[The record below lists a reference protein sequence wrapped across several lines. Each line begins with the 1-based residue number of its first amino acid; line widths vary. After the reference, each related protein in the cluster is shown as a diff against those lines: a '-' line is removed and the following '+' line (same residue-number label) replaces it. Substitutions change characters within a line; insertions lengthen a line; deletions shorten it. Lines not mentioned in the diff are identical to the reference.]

1 MKFTDEKVKK
11 QSQRNLSKNLRTQK
25 RKEKLNIQSK
35 VLQVSAN
42 PLDLLA
48 ENRSKKARSNP
59 SYSYYVWLLKN
70 VVLVRSN
77 LAILVWVTAKRKLL
91 S

>member
-1 MKFTDEKVKK
+1 MKKSKSKVSVIFQKI
-11 QSQRNLSKNLRTQK
+11 QRTQK

-35 VLQVSAN
+35 VHQVSAN

-59 SYSYYVWLLKN
+59 SYYVWLLKMW
-70 VVLVRSN
+70 S
-77 LAILVWVTAKRKLL
+77 L
-91 S
+91 SDLI

>member
-11 QSQRNLSKNLRTQK
+11 QSQRNLSKNSKNSK
-25 RKEKLNIQSK
+25 RKEKLIIQSK
-35 VLQVSAN
+35 ELQVSAN

-59 SYSYYVWLLKN
+59 SYYVWLLKN

-77 LAILVWVTAKRKLL
+77 LAI
-91 S
+91 

>member
-11 QSQRNLSKNLRTQK
+11 QSQRNLSKNLKNSK

-35 VLQVSAN
+35 ELQVSAN

-48 ENRSKKARSNP
+48 ENRSGPFQSF
-59 SYSYYVWLLKN
+59 LLCLAVKN
-70 VVLVRSN
+70 VVRQ
-77 LAILVWVTAKRKLL
+77 I
-91 S
+91 